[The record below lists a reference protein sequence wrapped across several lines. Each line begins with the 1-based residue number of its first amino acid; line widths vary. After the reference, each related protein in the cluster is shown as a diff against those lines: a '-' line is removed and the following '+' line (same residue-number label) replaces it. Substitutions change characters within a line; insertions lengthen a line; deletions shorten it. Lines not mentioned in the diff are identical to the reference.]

1 MATIQKLIKAMLDFT
16 RKRPEQLLAQGYTIL
31 KAMAGNVNFPN
42 PPLDLAVFKTLLD
55 TFSVAI
61 GDAKDGSKKAMTQ
74 RNQIGEEIVQTLRLV
89 ALYVELNCKGD
100 MNIFLTSGLTPR
112 SATRTPSQ
120 QLAPTAVTG
129 VKQTISGQL
138 LASIKAVRGAKN
150 YQLRIGQIGAG
161 GAMPTSWTIETV
173 PNARTAA
180 ALNGLTPGTTYA
192 IQVRAYGPLG
202 YTEWSDSAVR
212 MVT

>member
-16 RKRPEQLLAQGYTIL
+16 KKAPEQLLAQGYTIL
-31 KAMAGNVNFPN
+31 KAMTGNVNFPN
-42 PPLDLAVFKTLLD
+42 QPVDLADFKTLLD
-55 TFSVAI
+55 AFSVAI
-61 GDAKDGSKKAMTQ
+61 GDANDGSKKAISH
-74 RNQIGEEIVQTLRLV
+74 RNQIGAEIVQTLRVV
-89 ALYVELNCKGD
+89 AFYVELNSKGN
-100 MNIFLTSGLTPR
+100 MNIFLSSGLTPR

-120 QLAPTAVTG
+120 PLAPTALTG
-129 VKQTISGQL
+129 VTQGISGQL
-138 LASIKAVRGAKN
+138 LATIKRVRGAKN

-173 PNARTAA
+173 PNAKTAA

-192 IQVRAYGPLG
+192 IQVRAYGSLG

>member
-1 MATIQKLIKAMLDFT
+1 MATIQKLIKAVLDFT
-16 RKRPEQLLAQGYTIL
+16 KKTPEQLLAQGYTIL
-31 KAMAGNVNFPN
+31 KALTGNVSFPN

-55 TFSVAI
+55 AFSVAI
-61 GDAKDGSKKAMTQ
+61 GDAKDGSKKAITY

-89 ALYVELNCKGD
+89 ALYVELNSKAD
-100 MNIFLTSGLTPR
+100 MNMFLSSGLTAK
-112 SATRTPSQ
+112 SATRTASQ
-120 QLAPTAVTG
+120 PLAPTALTG
-129 VKQTISGQL
+129 VTQGISGQL
-138 LASIKAVRGAKN
+138 LATIKRVRGAKN

-173 PNARTAA
+173 PNAKTAA
-180 ALNGLTPGTTYA
+180 PLNDLTPGTSYA

-202 YTEWSDSAVR
+202 YTEWSDSVVR